1 MRASQLAFS
10 KGLALF
16 RLLIFPNEVLF
27 TVVTLLLLFLLHV
40 AKSHGL
46 LSINLTISH
55 FSPGCGISAWFQPG
69 AT

>member
-1 MRASQLAFS
+1 MGASHFAFS

-16 RLLIFPNEVLF
+16 ILLIFPNEVLF
-27 TVVTLLLLFLLHV
+27 TVIILLLFLLHV

-55 FSPGCGISAWFQPG
+55 FSPGCGISVWFQAG